1 MEKSIV
7 YLATQNQHKVEE
19 LLSLIGGQF
28 FVKSISDLPISEEIP
43 ETGTTLAEN
52 SLQKAKYIADKF
64 DVTCLA
70 DDSGLEVESLNGEP
84 GVYSARYA
92 GYPKND
98 QANMEKLLFNLKGIE
113 NRKARFVTIL
123 TYFSAGQFYQFEGIV
138 DGRITLEPKGSNGFG
153 YDPIFVP
160 ENSNKTFAEM
170 TLAEKNLFAHRARAF
185 EKFSNF
191 IDETF
196 KC

>member
-185 EKFSNF
+185 KKFSNF